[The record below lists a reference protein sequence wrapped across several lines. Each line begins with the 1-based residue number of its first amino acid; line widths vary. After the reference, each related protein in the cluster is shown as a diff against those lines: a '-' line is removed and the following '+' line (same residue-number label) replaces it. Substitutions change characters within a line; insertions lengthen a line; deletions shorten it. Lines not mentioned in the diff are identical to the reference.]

1 MKKLIFFIVFVALAF
16 ILIAQEIQHET
27 IAINI
32 EVPVRVFTKGE
43 FVEELTIKD
52 FEVYEDGVL
61 QEVLALY
68 LVKKTVIE
76 REETEIDTKQARKI
90 FIPETSRIFVLMFE
104 MMDYFPKIVETLDYF
119 FENVI
124 SSGDSLFVV
133 TPLKTYSLKKELLD
147 RTPREVIVDQLN
159 GKLRKDIKSA
169 AREFKSMIKD
179 LEEWRYAAQEDRS
192 YSIIMAGK
200 LIVEQI
206 REYRFFDEGKLM
218 GFRDRLKDIEGQ
230 KYVFLFYQQQ
240 IIPIPPEFAGDE
252 LDPDQIKRVSFNV
265 KKIKQS
271 FADSSIF
278 INFIFLT
285 KTEQHSMDMFRMD
298 ATDLVLQN
306 ISAETFGAFHE
317 MAEATGGTTDSSANM
332 ASSFQRAVISSEN
345 YYLLY
350 YAPKNYK
357 ADGKFKN
364 IKVKVKGQNYR
375 VTHRAGYIAD

>member
-1 MKKLIFFIVFVALAF
+1 VKKLIFFIVFVALAF